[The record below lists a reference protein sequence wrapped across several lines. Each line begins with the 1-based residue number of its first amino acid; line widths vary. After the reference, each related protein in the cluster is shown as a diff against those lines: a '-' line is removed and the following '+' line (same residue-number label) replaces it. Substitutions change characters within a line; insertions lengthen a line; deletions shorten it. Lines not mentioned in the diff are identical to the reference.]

1 MKNINPENTKAQDFQ
16 WSLSGKRIDSTRFLR
31 EIIRLLDSSE
41 TVFIEGTSISEEA
54 ENLYTKYR
62 APGKYLPGKGV
73 IWPKSKTFICNAS
86 AEFFN
91 ELAEL
96 SQHKA
101 EPELFDHFFIY
112 RGQSPFIEWW
122 DAFSDPM
129 ILSSSVSESD
139 VYNFAG
145 KLGLKIEKLKKPKG

>member
-1 MKNINPENTKAQDFQ
+1 MKNAKPKNTKTQDFQ
-16 WSLSGKRIDSTRFLR
+16 WSVSAKRIDSTRFFR
-31 EIIRLLDSSE
+31 EIIRLLDNSE

-62 APGKYLPGKGV
+62 KPGKYLPGKGV
-73 IWPKSKTFICNAS
+73 IWPKSKTFTCNAS
-86 AEFFN
+86 TDFFN
-91 ELAEL
+91 ELAGL
-96 SQHKA
+96 SKNKA

-112 RGQSPFIEWW
+112 RGQNPILEWW

-129 ILSSSVSESD
+129 ILSSAVSESD